1 MRWLS
6 FLSFLSMVILVDGL
20 LHWFLWARLVRDPGW
35 PDGAKLVGT
44 ILTIFFAVATPLG
57 MILTRFLPSSAV
69 KPLATAIYVWMG
81 VAFILFSVV
90 LFVAIAKVVFTG
102 AVAMLAKLGGEGPL
116 EDPARRELLAK
127 GVAAATGAVGLVA
140 SGAALRSGLAE
151 VEVKEVGVKLA
162 RLPPALSGLSVVQL
176 SDVHVGPLLQTKFIE
191 TLVEQANR
199 QKPDLVVI
207 TGDLVDGSLAELKE
221 HVQALGRLKSRFG
234 TYFVTG
240 NHEYY
245 SGVDDWLPEL
255 RRLGIRVLRNERVVL
270 GDSAA
275 SIDLAGV
282 DDSSAGRFGMGHG
295 ADVAR
300 ATAGR
305 DPERELLLLA
315 HQPKAIVDAAAAGVG
330 LQLSGHTHGG
340 QIWPFNHV
348 VSLVQPYVAGL
359 YRHDPATQI
368 YVSRGTGFWG
378 PPMRLAAPAEI
389 TKLVLAPG

>member
-1 MRWLS
+1 MRWIS
-6 FLSFLSMVILVDGL
+6 FLTFFSMVVLVDGL

-35 PDGAKLVGT
+35 PDSAKVVGT
-44 ILTIFFAVATPLG
+44 VLTIFFAVATPLG
-57 MILTRFLPSSAV
+57 MILTRFLPSNAV

-90 LFVAIAKVVFTG
+90 LFAAIAKLVFTS

-162 RLPPALSGLSVVQL
+162 RLPPALSGLSVVQF

-199 QKPDLVVI
+199 QRPDLVVI

-245 SGVDDWLPEL
+245 SGVDAWLPEL

-270 GDSAA
+270 GDAGA

-282 DDSSAGRFGMGHG
+282 DDSSAGRFGQGHG
-295 ADVAR
+295 ADVGR

-305 DPERELLLLA
+305 DRERELLLLA

-348 VSLVQPYVAGL
+348 VGLVQPYVAGL
-359 YRHDPATQI
+359 YQHDPTTQI

>member
-1 MRWLS
+1 
-6 FLSFLSMVILVDGL
+6 MVLLVDGL

-35 PDGAKLVGT
+35 SDSAKLVGT
-44 ILTIFFAVATPLG
+44 VLTIFFAIATPLG
-57 MILTRFLPSSAV
+57 MILTRFLPSNAV

-90 LFVAIAKVVFTG
+90 LFAAIAKLVFTS

-151 VEVKEVGVKLA
+151 VELKEVGVKLP
-162 RLPPALSGLSVVQL
+162 RLPPALSGLSVVQF

-191 TLVEQANR
+191 SLVEQANR

-207 TGDLVDGSLAELKE
+207 TGDLVDGSLAELRE

-270 GDSAA
+270 GDAAA

-295 ADVAR
+295 ADVGR

-348 VSLVQPYVAGL
+348 VGLVQPYVAGL
-359 YRHDPATQI
+359 YQHDPATQI

-389 TKLVLAPG
+389 TKLVLAPT

>member
-1 MRWLS
+1 MRWIS
-6 FLSFLSMVILVDGL
+6 FLTFFSMVVLVDGL

-35 PDGAKLVGT
+35 PDSAKVVGT
-44 ILTIFFAVATPLG
+44 VLTIFFAVATPLG
-57 MILTRFLPSSAV
+57 MILTRFLPSNAV

-90 LFVAIAKVVFTG
+90 LFAAIAKLVFTS

-162 RLPPALSGLSVVQL
+162 RLPSALSGLSVVQF

-199 QKPDLVVI
+199 QRPDLVVI

-245 SGVDDWLPEL
+245 SGVDAWLPEL

-270 GDSAA
+270 GDAGA

-282 DDSSAGRFGMGHG
+282 DDSSAGRFGQGHG
-295 ADVAR
+295 ADVGR

-305 DPERELLLLA
+305 DRERELLLLA

-348 VSLVQPYVAGL
+348 VGLVQPYVAGL
-359 YRHDPATQI
+359 YQHDPTTQI